1 MELNYIT
8 YTGPQFE
15 ENPSLLSAL
24 PQNLVS
30 LLKQINGFVQFHG
43 GLHVRGVC
51 ATPSWHSLESVMSGE
66 IALHRL
72 YPVLTPSDIPF
83 AQDCVADQYILRD
96 GIVHKLEAETGALES
111 LGVGLGSFFS
121 AIQENPIE
129 YLAMQPLLQFQSEG
143 GSLEPGQVLQAY
155 PPFCTVQAGAG
166 VCLSSISAQ
175 EAIVFLADFA
185 RQISDIPTGGKFNIR
200 ITP

>member
-1 MELNYIT
+1 MELNHIT
-8 YTGPQFE
+8 YSGPQFE
-15 ENPSLLSAL
+15 EDSSLISAL

-51 ATPSWHSLESVMSGE
+51 VTPSWHSLESAMSGS

-72 YPVLTPSDIPF
+72 YPVLTTSDIPF
-83 AQDCVADQYILRD
+83 AQDCVADQFILRD
-96 GIVHKLEAETGALES
+96 SIVHKLEAETGTLES

-121 AIQENPIE
+121 AIHENPIE
-129 YLAMQPLLQFQSEG
+129 YLTMQPLLQFQNEG
-143 GSLEPGQVLQAY
+143 GSLQPGQVLQVY

-166 VCLSSISAQ
+166 VRLSPISAQ

-185 RQISDIPTGGKFNIR
+185 RQIIDIPTGGKFNIK